1 MVKYRPCWRRLGII
15 SQTYLSVHEQM
26 SHQSHGFPQRV
37 PLSGDEGLVLISQ
50 ATGTRHHELS
60 DLVIQAVERLNGCK
74 GSKDKIYMIIL
85 LSV

>member
-1 MVKYRPCWRRLGII
+1 
-15 SQTYLSVHEQM
+15 M
-26 SHQSHGFPQRV
+26 SHQSHGFPQCV